1 MTVFSHLLAPFRLCR
16 ASARVLARALAVL
29 ATAAMLTLPATA
41 MRVSPMVIEMQTDGS
56 ASTARIEV
64 QNINPGRLAF
74 ETRVTR
80 ADFQPDGTIAEVPA
94 DEDFLVFPP
103 QGVLRSTQR
112 QVIRLQW
119 LGGPIDASRAYYVSV
134 RQLPVALEPGEEGQA
149 TAQVQVLYNMKALVT
164 VEPRGAKSNVE
175 IVSARAA
182 DYVPPA
188 NPVDGSVGPAGPGMT
203 AAVPWIVEG
212 TNASGE
218 PVRIELSA
226 GDLNGLIGTGY
237 VKAIDGERTFRFPVP
252 EALTG
257 PVTVRFK

>member
-1 MTVFSHLLAPFRLCR
+1 
-16 ASARVLARALAVL
+16 
-29 ATAAMLTLPATA
+29 MLTLPATA

-188 NPVDGSVGPAGPGMT
+188 NPVDGSVGPAGPGVEVVIRNTGNRHAMT